1 MTTAEHPWG
10 RVDAEGTVF
19 VKTGDSEREIGEWK
33 VGDPAEGLAFYVRR
47 FEGLETEVDLLEKR
61 LASGALSPDEAAK
74 AVAKVRGE
82 VTDAAAIG
90 DLASLEAR
98 LDALAPAIEKQ
109 REERRAEREAK
120 VAEATVAKTRIVEEA
135 EKIAAGQDWRAGADR
150 LRELLEEWKALPR
163 LSKSADDQLWHRFS
177 AARTAYTRKRKAH
190 FAEQNTQREAAQKV
204 KEKLIA
210 EAEALSSSTEWGPT
224 SGAYRDLMTRWKAA
238 GSAPRNVED
247 KLWKRFRAAQDV
259 FFQARDAANAALDEE
274 FAANAVVKEQLLVEA
289 EALLPVTDL
298 DKARRALNDI
308 ADRWEAAGKVPRGRV
323 KELEGRLRTVEQA
336 VRAAGEQE
344 WKRSDPEKSARA
356 DDMIGKLQ
364 RAIDETREALTKAR
378 VVPGD
383 GAEGRRR
390 LRLSPDTDRSAGVHR
405 ISLPSVVAL
414 LGWRGAAPLSRPSC
428 PGHGPVR
435 RPRDGRPG
443 RHGLERPGGAPDAR
457 AGAGRRSRRR
467 RRPDHLP
474 ERHVS
479 GAGRRGPRPRAV
491 ACGDRLGL
499 RARSYGDD
507 LAGPHLL
514 RRGGRPTV
522 GSRAARRHRPRGHRR
537 ERPGADAL

>member
-247 KLWKRFRAAQDV
+247 KLWKRFRTAQDV

-364 RAIDETREALTKAR
+364 RAIDETREALAKAE
-378 VVPGD
+378 
-383 GAEGRRR
+383 A
-390 LRLSPDTDRSAGVHR
+390 AG
-405 ISLPSVVAL
+405 
-414 LGWRGAAPLSRPSC
+414 
-428 PGHGPVR
+428 
-435 RPRDGRPG
+435 
-443 RHGLERPGGAPDAR
+443 DAR
-457 AGAGRRSRRR
+457 K
-467 RRPDHLP
+467 
-474 ERHVS
+474 VK
-479 GAGRRGPRPRAV
+479 
-491 ACGDRLGL
+491 
-499 RARSYGDD
+499 D
-507 LAGPHLL
+507 LSAKLESNESFL
-514 RRGGRPTV
+514 AMAQK
-522 GSRAARRHRPRGHRR
+522 AA
-537 ERPGADAL
+537 ADFG

>member
-33 VGDPAEGLAFYVRR
+33 VGHPAEGLAFYVRR

-90 DLASLEAR
+90 NLASLEAR

-247 KLWKRFRAAQDV
+247 KLWKRFRTAQDV

-274 FAANAVVKEQLLVEA
+274 FAANVVVKEQLLVEA

-364 RAIDETREALTKAR
+364 RAIDETREALAKAE
-378 VVPGD
+378 
-383 GAEGRRR
+383 A
-390 LRLSPDTDRSAGVHR
+390 AG
-405 ISLPSVVAL
+405 
-414 LGWRGAAPLSRPSC
+414 
-428 PGHGPVR
+428 
-435 RPRDGRPG
+435 
-443 RHGLERPGGAPDAR
+443 DAR
-457 AGAGRRSRRR
+457 K
-467 RRPDHLP
+467 
-474 ERHVS
+474 VK
-479 GAGRRGPRPRAV
+479 
-491 ACGDRLGL
+491 
-499 RARSYGDD
+499 D
-507 LAGPHLL
+507 LSAKLESNESFL
-514 RRGGRPTV
+514 AMAQK
-522 GSRAARRHRPRGHRR
+522 AA
-537 ERPGADAL
+537 ADFG